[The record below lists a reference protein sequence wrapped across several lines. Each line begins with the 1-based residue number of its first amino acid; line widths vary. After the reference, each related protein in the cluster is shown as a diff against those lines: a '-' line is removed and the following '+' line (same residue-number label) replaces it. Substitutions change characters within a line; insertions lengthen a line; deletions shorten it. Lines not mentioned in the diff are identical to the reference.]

1 MYKSKH
7 TFEKRLDEN
16 TKIRTKHPG
25 YCPII
30 CERDSNCSTVPSID
44 KTKYLVPRDLTMGQF
59 AYVIRQRLKLKSEIA
74 IFLFIGNV
82 ILPTS
87 ALIKRIY
94 EDYKEQD
101 GFLYIKYSGENT
113 FGF

>member
-7 TFEKRLDEN
+7 TFDKRLDEN
-16 TKIRTKHPG
+16 TKIRTKHPDH
-25 YCPII
+25 CPII
-30 CERDSNCSTVPSID
+30 CERDVNCSNVPLID

-59 AYVIRQRLKLKSEIA
+59 AYIIRQRLKLKSEIA

-82 ILPTS
+82 IPPTS

-101 GFLYIKYSGENT
+101 GFLYVKYSGENT